1 MNTCD
6 NCKHW
11 EPPGEGSDHRN
22 MGACK
27 NELLV
32 KIGVNT
38 LTAGEV
44 WGQHLEPN
52 TGPKFGCIHHEAL
65 LKAT

>member
-1 MNTCD
+1 
-6 NCKHW
+6 
-11 EPPGEGSDHRN
+11 

-38 LTAGEV
+38 LTAGEI